1 MNRSIIL
8 AALII
13 SATILLNGYLER
25 AARSPQAVQTAQ
37 KQTSP
42 APHEKSIAVLPFQD
56 FSSSEQDGVGF
67 AGDIQQEVINR
78 LTKVRDLKVASADA
92 VKQYKP
98 AARDLRQ
105 VAGELGVANLLEGT
119 VQHAANRV
127 RVTVQLIDA
136 RTDATLWAE
145 RYDHELADV
154 FAVESDIAK
163 TIARELG
170 ARLSPAEEAAI
181 AAGGGH
187 P

>member
-1 MNRSIIL
+1 
-8 AALII
+8 
-13 SATILLNGYLER
+13 
-25 AARSPQAVQTAQ
+25 
-37 KQTSP
+37 
-42 APHEKSIAVLPFQD
+42 
-56 FSSSEQDGVGF
+56 
-67 AGDIQQEVINR
+67 
-78 LTKVRDLKVASADA
+78 

-136 RTDATLWAE
+136 RTDARLWAE

>member
-13 SATILLNGYLER
+13 SAAILLNGYLER
-25 AARSPQAVQTAQ
+25 ATRSPQAVQTAQ

-127 RVTVQLIDA
+127 RVAVQLVDA
-136 RTDATLWAE
+136 RTDTHLWAKS
-145 RYDHELADV
+145 YDFEITDALHLESEIAENIADQ
-154 FAVESDIAK
+154 
-163 TIARELG
+163 LG
-170 ARLSPAEEAAI
+170 ATLSPAEKAAI
-181 AAGGGH
+181 REDRRH